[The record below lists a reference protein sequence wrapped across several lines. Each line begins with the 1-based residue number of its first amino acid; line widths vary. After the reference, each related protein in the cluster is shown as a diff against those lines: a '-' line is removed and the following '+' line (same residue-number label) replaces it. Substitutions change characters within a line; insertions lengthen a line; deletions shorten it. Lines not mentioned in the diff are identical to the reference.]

1 MKVTIKENKIR
12 ENRITN
18 EIIVD
23 CYDEE
28 EQAMGWYYYLEDKLS
43 FPFTAKC
50 IMKRPTSP
58 LRSGDIVEVIG
69 MASEDECQHEM
80 FVNIRW
86 QKSIISVPLSQL
98 VGIKLRDKTY
108 EAIEDW
114 HYWVKRGYEL

>member
-1 MKVTIKENKIR
+1 MVTIKENKAR

-23 CYDEE
+23 CYNEE
-28 EQAMGWYYYLEDKLS
+28 EQAMGWYYYLEDKLR

-50 IMKRPTSP
+50 IMKRSISP
-58 LRSGDIVEVIG
+58 IRSGDIVEVIG
-69 MASEDECQHEM
+69 MAPEEECQHEM

-86 QKSIISVPLSQL
+86 QKSIIAVPLAQL
-98 VGIKLRDKTY
+98 DGINVRNKTR
-108 EAIEDW
+108 ESIEDW